1 MSVSFLAIELE
12 SRISKVMHLVRKQE
26 IDYVAKGVSYG
37 VVRCSFICWNIGS
50 NISVA
55 ASDKGHKYLPKSLTT
70 MKKNRLSNEAHDMRK
85 IPHIPQDIFQEI
97 LSRLPVKTLMRF
109 KSVCKS
115 WKTLI
120 SHPNFSKLHLEKSV
134 DQNRTRFMFLHDYFQ
149 CTLAYAPP
157 DGTSETNNKP
167 INTNESNGCVD
178 FLASCNGLFCVGNA
192 KDEIFLWNPSTRE
205 SKKIPGS
212 KIEFPR
218 FSNCTWASVFFGLGY
233 DSTSDDYKLVRV
245 SMFDTEKFQTEV
257 KIYSRNNNTW
267 KRIRDFPY
275 DFPIGRPGVFVC
287 GGLHWIVSLWCN
299 TVKMYMI
306 SVLNLEDENY
316 GLIRLPEFGQEVRF
330 FEIGTLGE
338 NLVLFCCYFEFRYD
352 IWILENYGKTETWTR
367 INIVTSSLNNIEA
380 FVYFEPLCLLSP
392 DEILIRIGAKRFV
405 MYDVKSKQC
414 SDFLVPNMIK
424 ESRIVSF

>member
-1 MSVSFLAIELE
+1 
-12 SRISKVMHLVRKQE
+12 
-26 IDYVAKGVSYG
+26 
-37 VVRCSFICWNIGS
+37 
-50 NISVA
+50 
-55 ASDKGHKYLPKSLTT
+55 
-70 MKKNRLSNEAHDMRK
+70 MKKNRLSNEAHDMGK

-120 SHPNFSKLHLEKSV
+120 SDPNFSKLHLEKSV

-192 KDEIFLWNPSTRE
+192 KDEIFLWNPSTIE

-306 SVLNLEDENY
+306 AVLNLEDENY

-424 ESRIVSF
+424 ESRIVSFLDSLVTPNV